1 MKFSSSTVGRL
12 RVRGIGVNYFKKS
25 SSAVGRILKHVSI
38 IFHEFHVYIY
48 ICLFFFMGAVFLSTR
63 NHVWTCDVFKFMIPF
78 ALWIAQETFICEVE
92 VMKSEITQCE
102 LAGEGEIVSR
112 VLNPFL
118 FKSSFF
124 IFCSSSSSY
133 SHLRFS
139 SLYRCFQMPCLPH
152 KQPRRQRRQTGTK
165 RATTAS
171 PVP

>member
-1 MKFSSSTVGRL
+1 MC
-12 RVRGIGVNYFKKS
+12 
-25 SSAVGRILKHVSI
+25 
-38 IFHEFHVYIY
+38 IFF
-48 ICLFFFMGAVFLSTR
+48 LWGAVLLSTR

-124 IFCSSSSSY
+124 IF
-133 SHLRFS
+133 LFS
-139 SLYRCFQMPCLPH
+139 SPFLFTLQMLPNAMPATQTAAASTATNGNQARH
-152 KQPRRQRRQTGTK
+152 QSQPSAIK
-165 RATTAS
+165 RHACHS
-171 PVP
+171 DLCVRVLCVWESCV